1 MTPRRS
7 AVRAGQTL
15 LALLTLLA
23 LAAWSASPRPAAAQ
37 TTDSRPGLS
46 GLSEADS
53 LAVAAAMAAS
63 DSAAA
68 AATRAILATD
78 ADRFEFGVA
87 TPEDYFDWLGTF
99 GYRRR
104 LSVDPRFEHWLHLE
118 FALGHKE
125 YLTEGATSAFWF
137 IRPRVL
143 THRSWQVR
151 PVIEGGVG
159 THLVVQFADL
169 VGFDDWAS
177 HSRAFVKGHG
187 VVGLETNFAG
197 RLGLALRGRIT
208 IPSHRPLDYAQ
219 LVLFLK

>member
-1 MTPRRS
+1 MTTRRLPL
-7 AVRAGQTL
+7 VRASL
-15 LALLTLLA
+15 LAVA
-23 LAAWSASPRPAAAQ
+23 LAVSAAWTAAPRPAAAQ
-37 TTDSRPGLS
+37 TTDSRPGLT

-53 LAVAAAMAAS
+53 IAVAAAMAAS

-78 ADRFEFGVA
+78 RDRFEFGVA

-104 LSVDPRFEHWLHLE
+104 LSVDPRFEHWLQLE
-118 FALGHKE
+118 LAMGYKE
-125 YLTEGATSAFWF
+125 YLSEGATSAYWF

-143 THRSWQVR
+143 TRRHWKVR

-177 HSRAFVKGHG
+177 HSRAFARGHG
-187 VVGLETNFAG
+187 VLGLETDLPG
-197 RLGLALRGRIT
+197 RFGLALRGRIT